1 MHILFA
7 GGGSL
12 GPVSPLLATAKAL
25 KRLHK
30 QVRCGWV
37 GTPDG
42 PERLL
47 VEAAGIP
54 FQYLPVV
61 KLPRYPS
68 LKWLTFP
75 LDWIRV
81 RRLAGKILEAHKPDT
96 VVSAGGFTATPLMI
110 EAVRRGIPC
119 VIHQLDLKPGLSNR
133 RVARFCA
140 SVTTSFEYERP
151 PFSSWVVDERIA
163 TPTRFRADELPSHA
177 MAAKHF
183 GLDPKKPIV
192 LVFGG
197 GTGALPL
204 NEHVRRMKKQ
214 WLTLTQVI
222 HLTGKG
228 KDAGFKSDKGYVV
241 RDLLVDD
248 MAMAY
253 AAADLVVARA
263 GFATLSEMTAALS
276 IPTIAVPLPG
286 TEQEGNAQAFEER
299 GGLVVV
305 EQSHPRFDDELLSA
319 AKLMLSDAD
328 IRREMGE
335 QAHEFLPTD
344 DGTELAKRILKVVN
358 KSQK

>member
-1 MHILFA
+1 MRILFA

-12 GPVSPLLATAKAL
+12 GPVSPLLATARSL
-25 KRLHK
+25 LRLEK
-30 QVRCGWV
+30 QVKCEWV

-47 VEAAGIP
+47 IEAAGLP
-54 FQYLPVV
+54 FQSLPVV
-61 KLPRYPS
+61 KLQRYPS

-75 LDWIRV
+75 FDWIRV
-81 RRLAGKILEAHKPDT
+81 RHLAGKILDARKPDA

-119 VIHQLDLKPGLSNR
+119 LIHQLDLKPGLSNR
-133 RVARFCA
+133 RVARFCK

-151 PFSSWVVDERIA
+151 PFGSWVCDERIA
-163 TPTRFRADELPSHA
+163 TPTRFRVDDLPSHA
-177 MAAKHF
+177 AAAKHF

-192 LVFGG
+192 LIFGG
-197 GTGALPL
+197 GTGALAL
-204 NEHVRRMKKQ
+204 NEQVKRAKKQ
-214 WLTLTQVI
+214 WLALTQVI

-228 KDAGFKSDKGYVV
+228 KDAGFRSDKGYVV
-241 RDLLVDD
+241 RDILVDD
-248 MAMAY
+248 MDMAY
-253 AAADLVVARA
+253 AAADVVVSRA

-286 TEQEGNAQAFEER
+286 TEQESNAKAFEER

-319 AKLMLSDAD
+319 VKLMLSDQD
-328 IRREMGE
+328 IRRELGE
-335 QAHEFLPTD
+335 QAHAFLPTD
-344 DGTELAKRILKVVN
+344 DGTALAKRILKAV
-358 KSQK
+358 KAK